1 MTTTF
6 MYGFS
11 GLKVCEDPWM
21 VRNSRGVI
29 IIGKHP
35 NKGIPSRWSDREGG
49 TLVVCSPQ
57 LMWARWCHRPVEQSL
72 WLPVPVPN
80 VWASPLMASCEL
92 LVCSLT
98 NGISFQEDSGKKIVM
113 KPFQPNY
120 KFTGPKVPVGLT
132 KTLGS
137 PPLTVGGARDTVL
150 LPNERAC
157 GSSRS

>member
-1 MTTTF
+1 
-6 MYGFS
+6 
-11 GLKVCEDPWM
+11 
-21 VRNSRGVI
+21 VRTLGWSVIVEVSSSLGSTPTKESRADGE
-29 IIGKHP
+29 IGK
-35 NKGIPSRWSDREGG
+35 GG

-80 VWASPLMASCEL
+80 VRASPLMASCEL

-98 NGISFQEDSGKKIVM
+98 NGISFQEDSGKKVVM

-137 PPLTVGGARDTVL
+137 PPLTVGDARDTVL